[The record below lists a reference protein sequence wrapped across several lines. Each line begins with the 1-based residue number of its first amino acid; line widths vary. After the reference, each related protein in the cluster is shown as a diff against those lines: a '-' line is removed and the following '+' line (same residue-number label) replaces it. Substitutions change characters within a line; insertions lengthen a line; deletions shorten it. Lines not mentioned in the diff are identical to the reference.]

1 MRNALMEVQLMCVFP
16 LTLFSCSRGN
26 AAVVHKH
33 HMLELGVLE
42 HMCQK
47 HDKVHLCDEL
57 S

>member
-1 MRNALMEVQLMCVFP
+1 MEVQLMCVFP